1 MIFTN
6 SRSININNQN
16 INNQNTK
23 NVVMGVRTRRMSMNL
38 TNITQTVVGNQ
49 SQIQNQI
56 VSSVD
61 NQPDMTWGAP
71 IWCFFHTFAEKIKD
85 SEFDGIKGELFE
97 IIVKICNNLPC
108 PECTRHASEYMN
120 NINFNKITC
129 KKELK
134 LMLYTFH
141 NSVNKRK
148 NYKEF
153 PLVELDEKYDSQN
166 TIEVFNKFAINLE
179 YKRSY
184 VHLMIGEQQ
193 RKQIVKK
200 IKQWLIDNLHRFDK

>member
-1 MIFTN
+1 MIFTK
-6 SRSININNQN
+6 SRSITTSNKNPE
-16 INNQNTK
+16 
-23 NVVMGVRTRRMSMNL
+23 NVVMVINPKKMSMNL
-38 TNITQTVVGNQ
+38 TNIRQSVVVNQPQT
-49 SQIQNQI
+49 QNQV
-56 VSSVD
+56 VSSND

-120 NINFNKITC
+120 TVNFNKITC

-141 NSVNKRK
+141 NTVNKRK

-153 PLVELDEKYDSQN
+153 PLMELDEKYASEN
-166 TIEVFNKFAINLE
+166 TIDVFNKFAINLE
-179 YKRSY
+179 YKRRY

-200 IKQWLIDNLHRFDK
+200 IKQWLIDNLHIFDK

>member
-1 MIFTN
+1 MIFTK
-6 SRSININNQN
+6 SRSITTSNKNPE
-16 INNQNTK
+16 
-23 NVVMGVRTRRMSMNL
+23 NVVMVINPKKMSMNL
-38 TNITQTVVGNQ
+38 TNIRQSVVVNQPQT
-49 SQIQNQI
+49 QNQV
-56 VSSVD
+56 VSSND

-108 PECTRHASEYMN
+108 PECTRHATEYMN
-120 NINFNKITC
+120 NVNFNKITC

-141 NSVNKRK
+141 NTVNKRK

-153 PLVELDEKYDSQN
+153 PLMELDEKYASEN
-166 TIEVFNKFAINLE
+166 TIDVFNKFAINLE
-179 YKRSY
+179 YKRRY

-200 IKQWLIDNLHRFDK
+200 IKQWLIDNLHIFDK

>member
-6 SRSININNQN
+6 SRSINTTNK
-16 INNQNTK
+16 NTE
-23 NVVMGVRTRRMSMNL
+23 NVVMGVRPRRMSMNL
-38 TNITQTVVGNQ
+38 TNVTQPMVINQ
-49 SQIQNQI
+49 PQIQNQF
-56 VSSVD
+56 VSSND

-85 SEFDGIKGELFE
+85 SEFDSIKGELFE

-108 PECTRHASEYMN
+108 PECTSHASEYMK

-153 PLVELDEKYDSQN
+153 PLMELDEKYGSQN
-166 TIEVFNKFAINLE
+166 TTEVFNKFAINLE
-179 YKRSY
+179 YKRRY

>member
-6 SRSININNQN
+6 SRSININNQKTTNVLMN
-16 INNQNTK
+16 INP
-23 NVVMGVRTRRMSMNL
+23 RRMSMNL
-38 TNITQTVVGNQ
+38 TNITQSNVVNQ
-49 SQIQNQI
+49 SQIQHQI
-56 VSSVD
+56 VSSND

-108 PECTRHASEYMN
+108 PECTSHASEYMN

-153 PLVELDEKYDSQN
+153 PLMELDEKYASEN
-166 TIEVFNKFAINLE
+166 TVDVFNKFAINLE

-184 VHLMIGEQQ
+184 VHLMLGEQQ

-200 IKQWLIDNLHRFDK
+200 IKQWLIDNLHIFDK

>member
-6 SRSININNQN
+6 SRSININNQKRTNVLMN
-16 INNQNTK
+16 INP
-23 NVVMGVRTRRMSMNL
+23 RRMSMNL
-38 TNITQTVVGNQ
+38 TNITQSNVVNQ
-49 SQIQNQI
+49 SQIQHQV
-56 VSSVD
+56 VSSND

-108 PECTRHASEYMN
+108 PECTRHATEYMN
-120 NINFNKITC
+120 NVNFNKITC

-153 PLVELDEKYDSQN
+153 PLMELDEKYASEN
-166 TIEVFNKFAINLE
+166 TVDVFNKFAINLE

-200 IKQWLIDNLHRFDK
+200 IKQWLIDNLHIFDK

>member
-6 SRSININNQN
+6 SRSINTTNK
-16 INNQNTK
+16 NTE
-23 NVVMGVRTRRMSMNL
+23 NVVMGFRTRRMSMNL
-38 TNITQTVVGNQ
+38 TNVTQSVVINQ
-49 SQIQNQI
+49 PQIQNQF
-56 VSSVD
+56 VSSD
-61 NQPDMTWGAP
+61 DKQPDMTWGAP

-108 PECTRHASEYMN
+108 PECTRHASEYMK
-120 NINFNKITC
+120 NINFNKINC

-153 PLVELDEKYDSQN
+153 PLMELDEKYGSQN